1 MWKRSQKI
9 LSMVCVV
16 VLCLL
21 LAACGNN
28 EPDKKPGGSTKK
40 PTTTTTTTA
49 PVPSD
54 DADSTPD
61 SDPEPSE
68 EPDTPDAPDTD
79 PVSTK
84 RTYAPTRTKP
94 RPTTTTVVGDT
105 PLTVYIHNVCS
116 HGDAGS
122 SGGLGSNSGRLP
134 AIKAQLKE
142 NDPDVVVL
150 AECNMSWAKSIAAST
165 GLQRAEN
172 QRTGQSE
179 VQVFYKADKFTLLEN
194 SVENETRSAYHWV
207 VLQVKATGQKFLL
220 YGFHGDLNPAERLAE
235 TQAMAALGDSKGL
248 PAIYMGDFNFERD
261 CDEYRVMTAQNDE
274 AALTAASRFDMPT
287 CPGWSQDGQSYI
299 DHIFYTKGKF
309 TANSYTVLDQ
319 NVDGVVLSDHC
330 ALVAK
335 LTLKA

>member
-1 MWKRSQKI
+1 MWKKSQRI
-9 LSMVCVV
+9 LSFVCAV

-21 LAACGNN
+21 LAACGDN
-28 EPDKKPGGSTKK
+28 EPNKKPDSSQKE
-40 PTTTTTTTA
+40 PTTSTTT
-49 PVPSD
+49 VPTQPGD
-54 DADSTPD
+54 GDADNIPD
-61 SDPEPSE
+61 SDPESND
-68 EPDTPDAPDTD
+68 EPETSVPDPE
-79 PVSTK
+79 PIGTK

-94 RPTTTTVVGDT
+94 RPTTGTVAGDT
-105 PLTVYIHNVCS
+105 QLTVYIHNVCS
-116 HGDAGS
+116 HGDAES

-150 AECNMSWAKSIAAST
+150 VECNMSWAKSIAAST

-179 VQVFYKADKFTLLEN
+179 VQVFYKANKFNLLEN

-207 VLQVKATGQKFLL
+207 VLQVKTTGQKFLL
-220 YGFHGDLNPAERLAE
+220 YGFHGDLNPDERLAE
-235 TQAMAALGDSKGL
+235 TKAMAALGDSKGL
-248 PAIYMGDFNFERD
+248 PAIYLGDFNFDRNSG
-261 CDEYRVMTAQNDE
+261 EYQAITVQNDE

-287 CPGWSQDGQSYI
+287 CPGWTQGDQIYI

-309 TANSYTVLDQ
+309 IADTYMVLDQ